1 MNPVFFLL
9 RGAAIV
15 WGRVPDI
22 WGLRTSGFSRAV
34 LAIFIS
40 EDRWLG
46 ATLERGA
53 RELAKPP
60 IGAPFIGDPL
70 SHGQISRGTA
80 CLGDSLRVLS
90 LGSRKSSPRAS
101 VKDGCGIPSLITP
114 APNRGR
120 DRRGGRKSVEPVRP
134 TRGES
139 GLAGAGTWCMY
150 TEIKS
155 WYGVSRPVEI
165 REFSAALHHDHL
177 TILVSH

>member
-9 RGAAIV
+9 HGAAIV

-46 ATLERGA
+46 ATLEKGA
-53 RELAKPP
+53 RELANSP

-70 SHGQISRGTA
+70 SRGQFSRGTA
-80 CLGDSLRVLS
+80 RLGDSLSVLS
-90 LGSRKSSPRAS
+90 LGLRKSPPRAS

-120 DRRGGRKSVEPVRP
+120 DRRGRRKSVEPVRP
-134 TRGES
+134 TRGGEWPRGCGDMVHVHGDRELDWRVS
-139 GLAGAGTWCMY
+139 AG
-150 TEIKS
+150 
-155 WYGVSRPVEI
+155 
-165 REFSAALHHDHL
+165 
-177 TILVSH
+177 